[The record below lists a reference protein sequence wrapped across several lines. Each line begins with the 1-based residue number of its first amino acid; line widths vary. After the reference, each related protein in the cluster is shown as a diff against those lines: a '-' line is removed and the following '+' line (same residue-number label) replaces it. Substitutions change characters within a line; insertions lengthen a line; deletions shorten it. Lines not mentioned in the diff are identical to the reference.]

1 MRIKINKWRRPLC
14 IVHCAL
20 CISMMFTSCSDM
32 LESDSERQLFEPDIN
47 QKTDS
52 IYYALGILQGMQQL
66 ADQYMFIGEMRGDLV
81 DTTAAT
87 DRHLRE
93 LAQFQLSEVNK
104 YDSAYVYYRVINNC
118 NYYIAHR
125 DTTLRTGA
133 TYVAMNEY
141 VAVKAVRAWAYMQ
154 LARVFGKVPFYTE
167 PLTQI
172 SQIDNNQFPELDIDG
187 IVARLAPDLEQYTGY
202 GLPEYGSA
210 PSGITTSM
218 LFIPVDVIMGDLY
231 LETGQYAQAARHYIT
246 YLTEV
251 LPAASRHSA
260 YMQGV
265 TFSGRRSVAM
275 QELLPSDWGGT
286 FNYTTTPWN
295 NIFSGGTDVITYI
308 PMAPNNRAGVTTLI
322 PLAYGYDFYS
332 NSKGY
337 IDQIQIVP
345 SAAYNALS
353 EGQDYYY
360 KSSTSTATKTILN
373 SVKIGDMRTSAITRE
388 RDLAADGYAVGT
400 TWITK
405 NSSAQV
411 YLYRVS
417 TVWLRLAEAFNR
429 LGYYD
434 VAFAILKDGISR
446 YLVEP
451 AGSGGPLYI
460 SDASKVAL
468 QTTFPLLSEAN
479 ISKFAEP
486 ENCIG
491 VHMHGAG
498 ATCDYTGAVYS
509 PGLSPYQL
517 DTIVGMKLREI
528 AADGFAVGTTKA
540 DTINAVEDLL
550 CDEMA
555 LELAFEGCRWYDLM
569 RLARHKNESGLY
581 RPNFGSQ
588 WLARK
593 LAYKN
598 PAVNLEDKNNW
609 YLPFK

>member
-1 MRIKINKWRRPLC
+1 MKRNIFFIFKLFNFYIL
-14 IVHCAL
+14 AAFML
-20 CISMMFTSCSDM
+20 LTSCSDM

-52 IYYALGILQGMQQL
+52 IYYALGILQGVQQL

-81 DTTAAT
+81 DTTAYT
-87 DRHLRE
+87 DKNLRE
-93 LAQFQLSEVNK
+93 LAQFSLSETNK

-141 VAVKAVRAWAYMQ
+141 VAVKAIRAWAYMQ

-172 SQIDNNQFPELDIDG
+172 SQIDNNQYPELDMDG

-202 GLPEYGSA
+202 GLPVYGNA
-210 PSGITTSM
+210 PSGITTSQ
-218 LFIPVDVIMGDLY
+218 LFIPVDVVMGDMY

-251 LPAASRHSA
+251 LGSNRSHSA
-260 YMQGV
+260 YMQNV
-265 TFSGRRSVAM
+265 TFNGRRSSAM
-275 QELLPSDWGGT
+275 MEMLPSDWGGT
-286 FNYTTTPWN
+286 FNYSVTQWE
-295 NIFSGGTDVITYI
+295 NIFTGGSDVITYI

-332 NSKGY
+332 NTTGY
-337 IDQIQIVP
+337 IDEIQIVP
-345 SAAYNALS
+345 SVVYNTLTES
-353 EGQDYYY
+353 QDYYY
-360 KSSTSTATKTILN
+360 KSSLSTVTRTILN
-373 SVKIGDMRTSAITRE
+373 SVKIGDTRNSAITRE
-388 RDLAADGYAVGT
+388 RDDNESSETT

-405 NSSAQV
+405 NRYAQV

-446 YLVEP
+446 FLIQP
-451 AGSGGPLYI
+451 AGGGGPLYI
-460 SDASKVAL
+460 SDASKQAL

-479 ISKFAEP
+479 ISKFSEP

-517 DTIVGMKLREI
+517 DTIIGMKINEV
-528 AADGFAVGTTKA
+528 AEQFGVTVGTTKQ
-540 DTINAVEDLL
+540 DSINAVEDLL
-550 CDEMA
+550 CDEYA
-555 LELAFEGCRWYDLM
+555 LELSFEGCRWYDLM
-569 RLARHKNESGLY
+569 RLARHKNEAALY
-581 RPNFGSQ
+581 GANFGGQ

>member
-93 LAQFQLSEVNK
+93 LAQFQLSDANK

-202 GLPEYGSA
+202 GLPDYGSA

-218 LFIPVDVIMGDLY
+218 LFIPVDVVMGDLY

-251 LPAASRHSA
+251 LPAARRHSA

-345 SAAYNALS
+345 SATYNALS

-388 RDLAADGYAVGT
+388 RDLAADGSAVNT
-400 TWITK
+400 IWITK

-417 TVWLRLAEAFNR
+417 AVWLRLAEAFNR

-479 ISKFAEP
+479 ISKFAET

-550 CDEMA
+550 CDEYA

>member
-210 PSGITTSM
+210 PSDITTSM
-218 LFIPVDVIMGDLY
+218 LFIPVDVVMGDLY

-345 SAAYNALS
+345 SATYNALS

-388 RDLAADGYAVGT
+388 RDLAADGSAVNT
-400 TWITK
+400 IWITK

-417 TVWLRLAEAFNR
+417 AVWLRLAEAFNR

-517 DTIVGMKLREI
+517 DTIVGMKMAEL
-528 AADGFAVGTTKA
+528 AAEGIAVGTTRQ
-540 DTINAVEDLL
+540 DSINAVEDLL

-555 LELAFEGCRWYDLM
+555 LELAFEGGRWYDLM
-569 RLARHKNESGLY
+569 RLARHKNEAALY
-581 RPNFGSQ
+581 GGNYGGR

-593 LAYKN
+593 LAFKS
-598 PAVNLEDKNNW
+598 PLVDLSDRQNW
-609 YLPFK
+609 SLPFK

>member
-1 MRIKINKWRRPLC
+1 
-14 IVHCAL
+14 
-20 CISMMFTSCSDM
+20 MFVSCEDM

-81 DTTAAT
+81 DTTAYT
-87 DRHLRE
+87 DKNLRE
-93 LAQFQLSEVNK
+93 LAQFSLSETNK

-172 SQIDNNQFPELDIDG
+172 SQIDNNRFPELDMDG
-187 IVARLAPDLEQYTGY
+187 IVAQLAPDLEQYTGY
-202 GLPEYGSA
+202 GLPQYGNA
-210 PSGITTSM
+210 PSSITTSQ
-218 LFIPVDVIMGDLY
+218 LFIPVDVVMGDMY

-251 LPAASRHSA
+251 LPAGSSHTA
-260 YMQGV
+260 YMQNFSV
-265 TFSGRRSVAM
+265 SGRRMAAITEM
-275 QELLPSDWGGT
+275 LPSDWGGT
-286 FNYTTTPWN
+286 FSFSATQWE
-295 NIFSGGTDVITYI
+295 NIFTGGSDVVTYI
-308 PMAPNNRAGVTTLI
+308 PMAPNNRAGVTTQI

-332 NSKGY
+332 NTTGY
-337 IDQIQIVP
+337 VNEIQIVP
-345 SAAYNALS
+345 SAVYNALT
-353 EGQDYYY
+353 ENQDYYY
-360 KSSTSTATKTILN
+360 KSSTSTTTKTIIN
-373 SVKIGDMRTSAITRE
+373 SVKIGDTRYSAITRE
-388 RDLAADGYAVGT
+388 RDDNETAETA

-405 NSSAQV
+405 NRYAQV
-411 YLYRVS
+411 LLYRVS
-417 TVWLRLAEAFNR
+417 GVWLRLAEAFNR

-434 VAFAILKDGISR
+434 VAFAILKDGINR
-446 YLVEP
+446 FLVQP

-460 SDASKVAL
+460 SDASKQAL
-468 QTTFPLLSEAN
+468 QTTYPLLSEAN
-479 ISKFAEP
+479 ISKFSES

-517 DTIVGMKLREI
+517 DTIVGMKLNDI
-528 AADGFAVGTTKA
+528 AAQGIAVGTTKA

-550 CDEMA
+550 CDEYA

-569 RLARHKNESGLY
+569 RLARHKNEAALY
-581 RPNFGSQ
+581 GGNFGSQ

-598 PAVNLEDKNNW
+598 AAVNLEDKQNW

>member
-1 MRIKINKWRRPLC
+1 MKPKNIKTLFIAASLC
-14 IVHCAL
+14 LLGTV
-20 CISMMFTSCSDM
+20 FTACSDM
-32 LESDSERQLFEPDIN
+32 LESESERQLFEPDIN

-81 DTTAAT
+81 DTTAYT
-87 DRHLRE
+87 DKNLRE
-93 LAQFQLSEVNK
+93 LAQFSLSENNK

-118 NYYIAHR
+118 NYFIAHR

-172 SQIDNNQFPELDIDG
+172 SQIDSNRFPQLDMDG
-187 IVARLAPDLEQYTGY
+187 IVANLAPDLEQYTGA
-202 GLPEYGSA
+202 GLPQYGNA
-210 PSGITTSM
+210 PSAINTSQ
-218 LFIPVDVIMGDLY
+218 LFIPVDVVLGDMY

-251 LPAASRHSA
+251 LPAEDSHTA

-265 TFSGRRSVAM
+265 AFSGRRSAM
-275 QELLPSDWGGT
+275 MMEMLPSDWGGT
-286 FNYTTTPWN
+286 FNFSALQWE
-295 NIFSGGTDVITYI
+295 NIFTGGSDVVTYI
-308 PMAPNNRAGVTTLI
+308 PMAPNNRAGATTLI
-322 PLAYGYDFYS
+322 PFAYGYDFYS
-332 NSKGY
+332 NSTGY
-337 IDQIQIVP
+337 IDEIQIVP
-345 SAAYNALS
+345 SAVYNALS
-353 EGQDYYY
+353 ESQDYYY
-360 KSSTSTATKTILN
+360 KSTTSTTTKTILN
-373 SVKIGDMRTSAITRE
+373 SVKIGDMRTTAITRE
-388 RDLAADGYAVGT
+388 RENNESAATT

-405 NSSAQV
+405 NLYAQV
-411 YLYRVS
+411 LLYRVS
-417 TVWLRLAEAFNR
+417 GVWLHLAEAFNR

-434 VAFAILKDGISR
+434 IAFAILKDGISR
-446 YLVEP
+446 YLIQP
-451 AGSGGPLYI
+451 AGGGGPLYI
-460 SDASKVAL
+460 SDASKQAL
-468 QTTFPLLSEAN
+468 QSSFPLLSEAN
-479 ISKFAEP
+479 ISKFSEP

-491 VHMHGAG
+491 LHMHGAG

-517 DTIVGMKLREI
+517 DTIVGIKLAQI
-528 AADGFAVGTTKA
+528 AADGYPVGATKQ

-550 CDEMA
+550 CDELA

-569 RLARHKNESGLY
+569 RLARHKNEAALY
-581 RPNFGSQ
+581 GGNFGSL

-593 LAYKN
+593 LAFKN
-598 PAVNLEDKNNW
+598 PALNLEDKNNW

>member
-93 LAQFQLSEVNK
+93 LAQFQLSDVNK

-218 LFIPVDVIMGDLY
+218 LFIPVDVVMGDLY

-265 TFSGRRSVAM
+265 TFSGRRSLAM

-308 PMAPNNRAGVTTLI
+308 PMAPNNRVGVTTLI

-345 SAAYNALS
+345 SATYNALS

-388 RDLAADGYAVGT
+388 RDLAADGSAVNT
-400 TWITK
+400 IWITK

-417 TVWLRLAEAFNR
+417 AVWLRLAEAFNR

-517 DTIVGMKLREI
+517 DTIVGMKMAEL
-528 AADGFAVGTTKA
+528 AAEGIAVGTTRQ
-540 DTINAVEDLL
+540 DSINAVEDLL

-555 LELAFEGCRWYDLM
+555 LELAFEGGRWYDLM
-569 RLARHKNESGLY
+569 RLARHKNEAALY
-581 RPNFGSQ
+581 GGNYGGR

-593 LAYKN
+593 LAFKS
-598 PAVNLEDKNNW
+598 PLVDLSDRQNW
-609 YLPFK
+609 FLPFK

>member
-1 MRIKINKWRRPLC
+1 MKRNNFFIFKLFNFYIHFFIFKLFNFYILAA
-14 IVHCAL
+14 AL
-20 CISMMFTSCSDM
+20 LLASCSDM

-52 IYYALGILQGMQQL
+52 IYYTLGILQGMQQL

-81 DTTAAT
+81 DTTAYT
-87 DRHLRE
+87 DKNLRE
-93 LAQFQLSEVNK
+93 LAQFQLSETNK

-118 NYYIAHR
+118 NYFIAHR

-172 SQIDNNQFPELDIDG
+172 SQIDNNRFPELDMDG
-187 IVARLAPDLEQYTGY
+187 IVAQLAPDLEQYTGY
-202 GLPEYGSA
+202 ALPQYGNA
-210 PSGITTSM
+210 PSSITTSQ
-218 LFIPVDVIMGDLY
+218 LFIPVDVVMGDMY

-251 LPAASRHSA
+251 LPAASSHTA
-260 YMQGV
+260 YMQNV

-286 FNYTTTPWN
+286 FSYKNTTTWE
-295 NIFSGGTDVITYI
+295 NIFTNGSDVVTYI
-308 PMAPNNRAGVTTLI
+308 PMAPNNRAGVTTQI

-332 NSKGY
+332 NTTGY
-337 IDQIQIVP
+337 VNEVQIVP
-345 SAAYNALS
+345 SAAYNALTES
-353 EGQDYYY
+353 QDYYY
-360 KSSTSTATKTILN
+360 KSSTSTTTKTILN
-373 SVKIGDMRTSAITRE
+373 SVKIGDTRNSAIIRE
-388 RDLAADGYAVGT
+388 RDDNETSETT

-405 NSSAQV
+405 NRYAQV
-411 YLYRVS
+411 LLYRVS

-429 LGYYD
+429 MGYYD

-446 YLVEP
+446 FLIQP

-460 SDASKVAL
+460 SDASKQAL

-479 ISKFAEP
+479 ISKFSEP

-517 DTIVGMKLREI
+517 DTIVGMKLADI
-528 AADGFAVGTTKA
+528 AAQGIAVGTTKQ
-540 DTINAVEDLL
+540 DTINAVEELL

-555 LELAFEGCRWYDLM
+555 RRQLGRQE
-569 RLARHKNESGLY
+569 
-581 RPNFGSQ
+581 
-588 WLARK
+588 
-593 LAYKN
+593 
-598 PAVNLEDKNNW
+598 
-609 YLPFK
+609 